1 MNCVY
6 INKQNLNFL
15 LILFLLSCIKPY
27 YFPHRLDVWNA
38 KAVVK
43 VDDTDQGIIAGL
55 HAGCWTVGVA
65 KTVSNLMTSLK
76 RH

>member
-1 MNCVY
+1 MT
-6 INKQNLNFL
+6 KFSNFH
-15 LILFLLSCIKPY
+15 F
-27 YFPHRLDVWNA
+27 FPSLDIWNA

-65 KTVSNLMTSLK
+65 KTVSVISVISVIGVISVILGSFV
-76 RH
+76 